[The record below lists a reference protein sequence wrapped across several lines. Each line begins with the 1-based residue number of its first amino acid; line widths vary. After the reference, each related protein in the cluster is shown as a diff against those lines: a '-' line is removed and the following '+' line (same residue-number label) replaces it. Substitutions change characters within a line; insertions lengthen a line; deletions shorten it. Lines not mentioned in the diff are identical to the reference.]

1 MNLIINQAL
10 KRATEK
16 VIHRPLTRQEEQYVL
31 AGFYTAEG
39 SVTDRI
45 IEALAEGTHVPR
57 GLIERAASKSAGAA
71 GIAPEIEEI
80 HQSWLARN

>member
-16 VIHRPLTRQEEQYVL
+16 VIHRTLTTQEEKYVL

-45 IEALAEGTHVPR
+45 IEALVEGTHVPR
-57 GLIERAASKSAGAA
+57 GLIERAAAKSAGAA